1 MRQSYTFIL
10 FRLLFFYLLFIR
22 ILFNY
27 DCYNPMNSSYCGY
40 MLSQKSLFAESLSW
54 IWLSKSQTKQ
64 MIFFAAFGEVC
75 KIQNIRYR
83 MNKTEIRQTQRTT
96 KVKYYV

>member
-54 IWLSKSQTKQ
+54 IWLSESQTKQ
-64 MIFFAAFGEVC
+64 MIFLQLLAKFAKF
-75 KIQNIRYR
+75 KIYDI
-83 MNKTEIRQTQRTT
+83 E
-96 KVKYYV
+96 